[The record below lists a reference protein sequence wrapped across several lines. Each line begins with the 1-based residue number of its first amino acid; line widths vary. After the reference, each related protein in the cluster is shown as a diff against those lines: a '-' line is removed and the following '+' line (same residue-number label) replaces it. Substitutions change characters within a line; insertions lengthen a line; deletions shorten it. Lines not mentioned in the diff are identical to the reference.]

1 MERITSDPKI
11 MVGKPVV
18 RGTRIP
24 VYIVLNLIAHGKTTK
39 QIIEDYPDLVEAD
52 IKACLEYAARHMQY
66 EETRKLEA

>member
-1 MERITSDPKI
+1 MERIITDPKI

-18 RGTRIP
+18 KGTRIS
-24 VYIVLNLIAHGKTTK
+24 VYLVLNLIAHGKTTK
-39 QIIEDYPDLVEAD
+39 QIIDDYPDLTQAD